1 VRKRLAT
8 RWIPIAKA
16 AQHRVHPTGG
26 SHRVFEQFAWL
37 EAGSVKVALPPPAH
51 PRVTLTVRPL
61 FERVC
66 NHLSLLINRPDF
78 TFNGAIDAFAARVQM
93 FNPTVCTCRL

>member
-51 PRVTLTVRPL
+51 PRVTLTVR
-61 FERVC
+61 
-66 NHLSLLINRPDF
+66 
-78 TFNGAIDAFAARVQM
+78 AALVGSGGYVGGEGDGQGCPPRRKVVTLAG
-93 FNPTVCTCRL
+93 PPP